1 MLPYRQQK
9 ITPSQEVAARAREA
23 EAPVATSQIASG
35 RGPVDANVWP
45 RSARRSKTYIRSF
58 PPVPTS
64 SRRAYTERSVDDP
77 QTETLATLQQML
89 ALLQGERQALA
100 ALDLERITNC
110 TDNKLDLCAK
120 IEAVEQ
126 DLDEECLGVLDA
138 VRRLNEINR
147 RLRNLIAS
155 NVQNRLGALSGSNA
169 PYAALPR
176 QG

>member
-1 MLPYRQQK
+1 MTRKQ
-9 ITPSQEVAARAREA
+9 
-23 EAPVATSQIASG
+23 
-35 RGPVDANVWP
+35 
-45 RSARRSKTYIRSF
+45 
-58 PPVPTS
+58 
-64 SRRAYTERSVDDP
+64 
-77 QTETLATLQQML
+77 ETLATLQQML

-110 TDNKLDLCAK
+110 TENKLDLCARL
-120 IEAVEQ
+120 EAVEQ
-126 DLDEECLGVLDA
+126 DSLDEECLGVLDA

-176 QG
+176 QGLSMAHA